1 MHDSMDVFTFVKFAQ
16 HLNIKLSGEL
26 YHILV
31 SGEYEKRFPY
41 TFPVFKHQKHKD
53 QKIQELF
60 ETLDGLKYYNC
71 NLKPTNAVLINS
83 TLEAIHN
90 RDVSLIKSQKTD
102 KKLFEKVSAPDITQ
116 KHHLMIYLGKRKRW
130 KTYQVFHLH

>member
-31 SGEYEKRFPY
+31 SGEYEKRFSY

-71 NLKPTNAVLINS
+71 NLKPTKGD
-83 TLEAIHN
+83 
-90 RDVSLIKSQKTD
+90 RDAQYWKWCKD
-102 KKLFEKVSAPDITQ
+102 KMFYVSAIAQ
-116 KHHLMIYLGKRKRW
+116 GKIACRYDSQ
-130 KTYQVFHLH
+130 TTD